1 MAARIHGAAAVNDP
15 RAADEAWFAWDR
27 IRRLTG
33 QLQVALE
40 QAKALARQLAE
51 AVEAA
56 EPGRGVQ

>member
-1 MAARIHGAAAVNDP
+1 VNDP